1 MKLRRRI
8 VEDRYRRQIEDVY
21 AQAELNTIP

>member
-1 MKLRRRI
+1 MKLRSRI

-21 AQAELNTIP
+21 AETEARTAP